1 MTSFGDDLN
10 NQQCSLNILMQLN
23 QLIFMDDL
31 RTSQV
36 EVDGITIRQDLKGE
50 LDSLKPDLTI
60 SVLTISIREENIRKW
75 ECNEAVRRYEP
86 RGRLRKTEQ

>member
-1 MTSFGDDLN
+1 MA
-10 NQQCSLNILMQLN
+10 
-23 QLIFMDDL
+23 DL

-60 SVLTISIREENIRKW
+60 TISIRGGSIREW

-86 RGRLRKTEQ
+86 QGRLHKTGQ

>member
-1 MTSFGDDLN
+1 MH
-10 NQQCSLNILMQLN
+10 LN
-23 QLIFMDDL
+23 QLIFFIADL

-60 SVLTISIREENIRKW
+60 SIITISIREENIRKW

>member
-1 MTSFGDDLN
+1 MTPFGDDLDN
-10 NQQCSLNILMQLN
+10 EHIDAIESID
-23 QLIFMDDL
+23 FFVSDL

-60 SVLTISIREENIRKW
+60 SIITISIRGESIREW
-75 ECNEAVRRYEP
+75 ECNESVRGYEP
-86 RGRLRKTEQ
+86 QGRLRKTGQ

>member
-1 MTSFGDDLN
+1 
-10 NQQCSLNILMQLN
+10 MQLN

-60 SVLTISIREENIRKW
+60 SIITISIREENIRKW
-75 ECNEAVRRYEP
+75 ECNETVRGYEP

>member
-1 MTSFGDDLN
+1 MTPFGDDLDN
-10 NQQCSLNILMQLN
+10 ERIDAIESIDF
-23 QLIFMDDL
+23 FMADL

-60 SVLTISIREENIRKW
+60 SINKENIRK
-75 ECNEAVRRYEP
+75 V
-86 RGRLRKTEQ
+86 GM

>member
-1 MTSFGDDLN
+1 MA
-10 NQQCSLNILMQLN
+10 
-23 QLIFMDDL
+23 DL

-75 ECNEAVRRYEP
+75 ECNETVR
-86 RGRLRKTEQ
+86 

>member
-1 MTSFGDDLN
+1 MTPFGDDLDN
-10 NQQCSLNILMQLN
+10 EHNGSIDF
-23 QLIFMDDL
+23 FMADL

-60 SVLTISIREENIRKW
+60 SIITISIREEDIRKW
-75 ECNEAVRRYEP
+75 ECNETVGGYVP

>member
-1 MTSFGDDLN
+1 MAPFGDDLDN
-10 NQQCSLNILMQLN
+10 EHIDAIESIDL
-23 QLIFMDDL
+23 FMADL

-60 SVLTISIREENIRKW
+60 SIITISIREEDIRKW
-75 ECNEAVRRYEP
+75 ECNETVRRYEP
-86 RGRLRKTEQ
+86 QGRLRKTGQ

>member
-1 MTSFGDDLN
+1 MA
-10 NQQCSLNILMQLN
+10 
-23 QLIFMDDL
+23 DL

-60 SVLTISIREENIRKW
+60 SIITISICEENMRKW
-75 ECNEAVRRYEP
+75 ECKEAARGYEP
-86 RGRLRKTEQ
+86 QGRLRKTGQ